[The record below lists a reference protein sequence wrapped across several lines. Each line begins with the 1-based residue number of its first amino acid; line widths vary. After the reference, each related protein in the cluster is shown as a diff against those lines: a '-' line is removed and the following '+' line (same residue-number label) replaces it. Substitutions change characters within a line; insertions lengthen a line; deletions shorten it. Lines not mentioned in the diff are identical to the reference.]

1 MAWFQIVS
9 VLFIF
14 ITTINGQCQYDTA
27 SAVCFCNKEVY
38 VREVR
43 IVEVMSE
50 SCDCI
55 IHLVDFNEPPT
66 VTNMFDRECSWT
78 CTNETCEV
86 TRKEKTPTKPR
97 SVTTTTDHTEAWPTT
112 RDSTTSDLKE
122 AWPTTTVRVTTDSKE
137 PHSEQKKDLG
147 HYLQKMDVF
156 MTVPDNILEVT
167 RKEKTPTKPRS
178 VTTTDHAEA
187 WPTTRDSTTSDL
199 KEAWPTTT
207 VRVTTD
213 SKEPHSGNDTKKYF
227 GQCRDYLLPTFHLPI
242 TRSQQDST
250 LTTQIPTLDITPSF
264 ELPTIIPVPEISTPQ
279 IPTVPRLRSI
289 EDIPPIF
296 TLRTYSSSSDT
307 ESFNRESSPEPS
319 APPME
324 DPTPPIAR
332 RTRSHRIKTPLTEET
347 YM

>member
-50 SCDCI
+50 SCNCI

-78 CTNETCEV
+78 CTNETCVPGNILEV

-156 MTVPDNILEVT
+156 MTVF
-167 RKEKTPTKPRS
+167 
-178 VTTTDHAEA
+178 
-187 WPTTRDSTTSDL
+187 W
-199 KEAWPTTT
+199 T
-207 VRVTTD
+207 V
-213 SKEPHSGNDTKKYF
+213 SGLFVAYVSLVVGKMLYRMRHQK
-227 GQCRDYLLPTFHLPI
+227 LPYLPI

-279 IPTVPRLRSI
+279 RPTVPRLRSI
-289 EDIPPIF
+289 EDIPPSF

>member
-1 MAWFQIVS
+1 M
-9 VLFIF
+9 
-14 ITTINGQCQYDTA
+14 
-27 SAVCFCNKEVY
+27 
-38 VREVR
+38 
-43 IVEVMSE
+43 
-50 SCDCI
+50 I
-55 IHLVDFNEPPT
+55 IPDNIL
-66 VTNMFDRECSWT
+66 
-78 CTNETCEV
+78 EV

-156 MTVPDNILEVT
+156 MTVF
-167 RKEKTPTKPRS
+167 
-178 VTTTDHAEA
+178 
-187 WPTTRDSTTSDL
+187 W
-199 KEAWPTTT
+199 T
-207 VRVTTD
+207 V
-213 SKEPHSGNDTKKYF
+213 SGLFVAYVS
-227 GQCRDYLLPTFHLPI
+227 LVVPI

-279 IPTVPRLRSI
+279 RPTVPRLRSI

>member
-78 CTNETCEV
+78 CTNETCVPDNILEV
-86 TRKEKTPTKPR
+86 TRKEKTPPKPR
-97 SVTTTTDHTEAWPTT
+97 NVTTTTDHTEAWPTT

-122 AWPTTTVRVTTDSKE
+122 AWPTTTVRVTTDNKE

-156 MTVPDNILEVT
+156 MTVF
-167 RKEKTPTKPRS
+167 
-178 VTTTDHAEA
+178 
-187 WPTTRDSTTSDL
+187 W
-199 KEAWPTTT
+199 T
-207 VRVTTD
+207 V
-213 SKEPHSGNDTKKYF
+213 SGLFVAYVSLVVGKMLYRMRHQK
-227 GQCRDYLLPTFHLPI
+227 LPYLPI
-242 TRSQQDST
+242 NRSQQDST

-279 IPTVPRLRSI
+279 RPTVPRLRSI
-289 EDIPPIF
+289 EDITPIF

>member
-14 ITTINGQCQYDTA
+14 ITTTNGQYQYDTA

-50 SCDCI
+50 RCDCI

-66 VTNMFDRECSWT
+66 VANMFNRECSWT
-78 CTNETCEV
+78 CTNETC
-86 TRKEKTPTKPR
+86 
-97 SVTTTTDHTEAWPTT
+97 
-112 RDSTTSDLKE
+112 
-122 AWPTTTVRVTTDSKE
+122 
-137 PHSEQKKDLG
+137 EQKKDLG

-156 MTVPDNILEVT
+156 MTV
-167 RKEKTPTKPRS
+167 
-178 VTTTDHAEA
+178 
-187 WPTTRDSTTSDL
+187 
-199 KEAWPTTT
+199 
-207 VRVTTD
+207 
-213 SKEPHSGNDTKKYF
+213 SGLFVAYVSLVVGKMLYRMRHQK
-227 GQCRDYLLPTFHLPI
+227 LPYLPI

-264 ELPTIIPVPEISTPQ
+264 ELPTIIPVLEISTPQ
-279 IPTVPRLRSI
+279 ILTVPRLRSI

>member
-78 CTNETCEV
+78 CTNETC
-86 TRKEKTPTKPR
+86 
-97 SVTTTTDHTEAWPTT
+97 DHTEAWPTT

-156 MTVPDNILEVT
+156 MTV
-167 RKEKTPTKPRS
+167 
-178 VTTTDHAEA
+178 
-187 WPTTRDSTTSDL
+187 
-199 KEAWPTTT
+199 
-207 VRVTTD
+207 
-213 SKEPHSGNDTKKYF
+213 SGLFVAYVSLVVGKMLYRMRHQK
-227 GQCRDYLLPTFHLPI
+227 LPYLPI

-279 IPTVPRLRSI
+279 RPTVPRLRSI

>member
-78 CTNETCEV
+78 CTNETCE
-86 TRKEKTPTKPR
+86 
-97 SVTTTTDHTEAWPTT
+97 
-112 RDSTTSDLKE
+112 
-122 AWPTTTVRVTTDSKE
+122 
-137 PHSEQKKDLG
+137 QKKDLG

-156 MTVPDNILEVT
+156 MTVF
-167 RKEKTPTKPRS
+167 
-178 VTTTDHAEA
+178 
-187 WPTTRDSTTSDL
+187 W
-199 KEAWPTTT
+199 T
-207 VRVTTD
+207 V
-213 SKEPHSGNDTKKYF
+213 SGLFVAYVS
-227 GQCRDYLLPTFHLPI
+227 LVVPI

-264 ELPTIIPVPEISTPQ
+264 ELPTIIPVPEIPTPQ
-279 IPTVPRLRSI
+279 RPTVPRLRSI

-332 RTRSHRIKTPLTEET
+332 RTRSHLTASIVCYCRNRRKQYQQVPGRDISLSGVELYTLTPSPVTHSVPDPITPESLDDTPPIIQVSSPIARRTRSKKKLHFEEEV
-347 YM
+347 